1 MKKSSFFKKSNANKI
16 VFYFATLA
24 FPVIQFCVFYIGVNF
39 NSIVYAFSFYD
50 YSQPGVVIQSFVWF
64 DNFIKIFEMFK
75 FQPEMVIR
83 VENSLLGFIIGF
95 GISTPLGILFSYYIY
110 KNRFAAKVFKI
121 MLFLPQIL
129 SAMVLAVMLKY
140 FVNRGLPFAMETIFG
155 VKIPGLLPKDAVSS
169 SIMPTMIVFTIFCS
183 FGSTMRMYVGTM
195 GNVSDSVI
203 ESAQIDGA
211 SPIREFFD
219 IIFPCIYPTFVTFVV
234 VEVAT
239 IFTLQMHSNLQAKWK
254 KAMTKIIRQ
263 FTVLLTEKQ
272 LQPMKKQGCQPA
284 KKRFWQKLLAANI
297 LLCTVADN
305 TFTLLHQA
313 QKLTLQRTVNTST
326 HTTNISV

>member
-1 MKKSSFFKKSNANKI
+1 MMKNDTFFKKANTNKI
-16 VFYFATLA
+16 IFYFVTLA

-183 FGSTMRMYVGTM
+183 FGSTMLMYVGTM

-239 IFTLQMHSNLQAKWK
+239 IFTLQINMYSMFGADAEIEYQTIGYWLFNRARQAKSMGEYPELS
-254 KAMTKIIRQ
+254 A
-263 FTVLLTEKQ
+263 F
-272 LQPMKKQGCQPA
+272 G
-284 KKRFWQKLLAANI
+284 
-297 LLCTVADN
+297 LLCTFIAVP
-305 TFTLLHQA
+305 
-313 QKLTLQRTVNTST
+313 LTLFTKKLLEIIGRRWD
-326 HTTNISV
+326 